1 MERSLREYLFNAI
14 IEWYDDSLEE
24 YHGLEDEEWIKR
36 VCDRTGM
43 SKEEYMDIVLEVK
56 NND

>member
-14 IEWYDDSLEE
+14 IGWYDDSLEE
-24 YHGLEDEEWIKR
+24 YHGLEDEDWIER

-43 SKEEYMDIVLEVK
+43 SREEYMDIVLEVR
-56 NND
+56 NNG